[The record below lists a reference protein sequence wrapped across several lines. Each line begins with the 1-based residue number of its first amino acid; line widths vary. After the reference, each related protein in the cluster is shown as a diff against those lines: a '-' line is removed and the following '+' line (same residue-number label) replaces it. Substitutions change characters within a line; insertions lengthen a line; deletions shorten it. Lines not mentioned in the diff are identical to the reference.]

1 MSASSTWP
9 SGNCAGSC
17 ARHPRHPAPGRPQ
30 AAAPTSPNSHGLMD
44 EGMRDPRHPL
54 SFTLLLLPCVI
65 VARFAAVAVH
75 EILGHGLATLAVGG
89 TFYAVYLSPGE
100 GAAYA
105 SLPPAAPGAT
115 LDLASLGMSLSGIL
129 AEFLLGLLILA
140 LYPRARRF
148 VPRLFLL
155 VLLSVLLV
163 HALLYLAVGA
173 LPFPSTAGD
182 TAAAVAVLGAPA
194 LDWGFL
200 LAGIAWT
207 FAAMFVVSRHLLT
220 LLGDALDRTPDHVY
234 LVAFWILPL
243 VLAIAV
249 ALGLGG
255 SEATL
260 GVYLG
265 LFLGIIAA
273 AYVASS
279 RPAAHLASRAPSS
292 REGADW
298 RGGGPPAGGPP
309 PLPPPP

>member
-105 SLPPAAPGAT
+105 SLPP
-115 LDLASLGMSLSGIL
+115 
-129 AEFLLGLLILA
+129 
-140 LYPRARRF
+140 
-148 VPRLFLL
+148 
-155 VLLSVLLV
+155 
-163 HALLYLAVGA
+163 LLYLAVGP

-194 LDWGFL
+194 LAWGFL

-207 FAAMFVVSRHLLT
+207 FAAM
-220 LLGDALDRTPDHVY
+220 
-234 LVAFWILPL
+234 
-243 VLAIAV
+243 
-249 ALGLGG
+249 
-255 SEATL
+255 
-260 GVYLG
+260 
-265 LFLGIIAA
+265 
-273 AYVASS
+273 
-279 RPAAHLASRAPSS
+279 
-292 REGADW
+292 
-298 RGGGPPAGGPP
+298 
-309 PLPPPP
+309 